1 MTLKIEKPQPRPP
14 IITIFGDAGT
24 GKNSLAT
31 AMAKNP
37 IVIRA
42 EDGVLRQSKK
52 LEMPDAFPPCRT
64 AKDIFDQLLW
74 LLNEDHEYTDLIFD
88 SASAADAIFVAEVIA
103 NGGKNG
109 QHASS
114 IATAYGGYGAGYAAV
129 ANMHGRVRK
138 AAGLLN
144 ERKNMAITF
153 IVHADLETMRLPDTD
168 DYMRYS
174 LRLTQAKN
182 ANSIAHYVDSVD
194 FVGHVRLTS
203 FLRGSEEERKKVIST
218 GDRELVCHATAAS
231 VTKNG
236 FGITEPLDFPEG
248 SNPIADYLKAQK
260 ARKQK
265 PVEAEEVDVDEPES
279 EDVE

>member
-1 MTLKIEKPQPRPP
+1 MTLTIEKPQPRPP
-14 IITIFGDAGT
+14 LITIFGDAGV

-31 AMAKNP
+31 AIAAEGNP

-42 EDGVLRQSKK
+42 EDGVLRQSRK
-52 LEMPDAFPPCRT
+52 LEMPDAFPPCRNS
-64 AKDIFDQLLW
+64 KDVFDQLLW
-74 LLNEDHEYTDLIFD
+74 LLQNDHDYTHLIFD
-88 SASAADAIFVAEVIA
+88 SASAADALFVAEVIER
-103 NGGKNG
+103 GGKNG
-109 QHASS
+109 QPASS
-114 IATAYGGYGAGYAAV
+114 IATAHGGYGAGYAAV

-144 ERKNMAITF
+144 ERKGMCIVF

-194 FVGHVRLTS
+194 FVGHVRLVS
-203 FLRGSEEERKKVIST
+203 ALRGGDEERKKVIST

-236 FGITEPLDFPEG
+236 WGIVDPLDFDEGTNPLAPYISASAPKPTETPEG
-248 SNPIADYLKAQK
+248 DYDGAD
-260 ARKQK
+260 
-265 PVEAEEVDVDEPES
+265 DGD
-279 EDVE
+279 

>member
-52 LEMPDAFPPCRT
+52 LDMPDAFPPCRT
-64 AKDIFDQLLW
+64 AKDIFYQLLW

-109 QHASS
+109 QPASS

-144 ERKNMAITF
+144 ERKNMQVIF

-194 FVGHVRLTS
+194 FVGHVRLVS
-203 FLRGSEEERKKVIST
+203 ALRGGEEERKKVIST

-248 SNPIADYLKAQK
+248 SNPIADYFKAQK

-265 PVEAEEVDVDEPES
+265 SVEADEVDADGPET